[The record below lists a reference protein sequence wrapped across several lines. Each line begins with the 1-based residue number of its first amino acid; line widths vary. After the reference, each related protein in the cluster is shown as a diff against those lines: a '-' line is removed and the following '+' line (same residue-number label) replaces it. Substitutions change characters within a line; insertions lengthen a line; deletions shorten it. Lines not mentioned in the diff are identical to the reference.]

1 MGRAAGEGGEGEG
14 AEADAGDGPGADE
27 PPELP
32 GKHRPQE
39 VRAHAPPRGPPAPS
53 FGKRSSQR
61 DLGVVASA
69 SVILSWGRR
78 PTADTA
84 DPPPH
89 GRVGC
94 VHDGVVAVVEVGA
107 DDGRDACPSIGLQ
120 HGAGQGP
127 SKERRDQ
134 RPEGRGGADRP
145 RGYCTPTRRPRHEN
159 QRNLN

>member
-84 DPPPH
+84 DPPPMA
-89 GRVGC
+89 GWGVSTTASWRSWKWARMTAATP
-94 VHDGVVAVVEVGA
+94 VHRSACSTARARAHRRSGVINGP
-107 DDGRDACPSIGLQ
+107 R
-120 HGAGQGP
+120 GAGARTGP
-127 SKERRDQ
+127 VVTVH
-134 RPEGRGGADRP
+134 P
-145 RGYCTPTRRPRHEN
+145 RGDPDTKTN
-159 QRNLN
+159 GT